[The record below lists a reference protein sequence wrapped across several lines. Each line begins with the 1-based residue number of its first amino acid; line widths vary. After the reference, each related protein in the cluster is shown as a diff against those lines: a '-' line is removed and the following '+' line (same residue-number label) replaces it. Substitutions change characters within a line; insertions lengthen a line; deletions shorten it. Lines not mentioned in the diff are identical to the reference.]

1 MRAQMQ
7 SGGYVV
13 ALDPLDG
20 SSNID
25 CNVPVGTIFS
35 IFPRKTPRGTRAT
48 MEDALRPVSEM
59 VCAGYITYGPA
70 IMMVISWGQVRCV
83 HAFVVC
89 VCVR

>member
-1 MRAQMQ
+1 MG
-7 SGGYVV
+7 SYVV

-35 IFPRKTPRGTRAT
+35 IFKRKTPLGTRAT
-48 MEDALRPVSEM
+48 VDDALQPGRDL

-70 IMMVISWGQVRCV
+70 VMLVMSWGHVRGLPLV
-83 HAFVVC
+83 
-89 VCVR
+89 